1 MNYLESVL
9 KSLPH
14 PWIQESVLKSLPH
27 PWCQL
32 RSVRCCW
39 ASQPTAFT
47 TQNTVPKV
55 VRFLLTPI

>member
-1 MNYLESVL
+1 
-9 KSLPH
+9 
-14 PWIQESVLKSLPH
+14 
-27 PWCQL
+27 L

-47 TQNTVPKV
+47 TQNTVPKA